1 MKNIIQGIVKASSKN
16 AATKGTTKNAFFE
29 YPYLLLIEVI
39 LARAVGV
46 APKPWP
52 ISPLII
58 TAESKFFPRTLKQTN
73 TQYKTINI
81 VLF

>member
-46 APKPWP
+46 APKP
-52 ISPLII
+52 
-58 TAESKFFPRTLKQTN
+58 
-73 TQYKTINI
+73 
-81 VLF
+81 